1 VYKIWLV
8 HADDLLQQLY
18 FTMGLE
24 REEERKFSL
33 PCLRAFRPQ
42 LARDLI
48 MLTQGGRSCQGGG
61 GCQGEGAAWVK
72 EGPLIKSSSLRP
84 NPRLPGTDGR
94 LERFW
99 RQFELNVEAVG
110 PTLKLM

>member
-61 GCQGEGAAWVK
+61 VSGGRSGLGEGGA
-72 EGPLIKSSSLRP
+72 
-84 NPRLPGTDGR
+84 TD
-94 LERFW
+94 
-99 RQFELNVEAVG
+99 QI
-110 PTLKLM
+110 LKPQAKPATSRD